1 MKKVLLASLV
11 FLCAL
16 CGHSQPLPADDI
28 LAYVRT
34 QLPSDPLKLEGTL
47 KVRTKKGFTQIT
59 LPVHMELD
67 WGAPEPTATYR
78 IGNESLEI
86 NWHQDQP
93 HYTFSDDR
101 NTPTSDIL
109 GTGITWADLSFSVL
123 WWKNAQLVDEAKKI
137 NRECYVV
144 DVPVPGSAN
153 TMRLWIEK
161 KMGMLLEA
169 QTLDADKKEIRRLRI
184 KSIKKMDGMWMA
196 KDLEITDKQSGNK
209 TTLQVTGLESK
220 EPKPTVPESAAAPP
234 SS

>member
-1 MKKVLLASLV
+1 
-11 FLCAL
+11 
-16 CGHSQPLPADDI
+16 
-28 LAYVRT
+28 
-34 QLPSDPLKLEGTL
+34 
-47 KVRTKKGFTQIT
+47 
-59 LPVHMELD
+59 
-67 WGAPEPTATYR
+67 
-78 IGNESLEI
+78 
-86 NWHQDQP
+86 
-93 HYTFSDDR
+93 
-101 NTPTSDIL
+101 
-109 GTGITWADLSFSVL
+109 LSFSVL

-209 TTLQVTGLESK
+209 TTLQVTGLEWK
-220 EPKPTVPESAAAPP
+220 EPKSTVPESAAAPP